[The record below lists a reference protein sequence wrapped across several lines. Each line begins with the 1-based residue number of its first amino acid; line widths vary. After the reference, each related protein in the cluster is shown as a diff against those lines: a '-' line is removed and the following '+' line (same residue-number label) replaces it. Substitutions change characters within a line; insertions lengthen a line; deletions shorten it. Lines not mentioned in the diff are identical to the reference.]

1 MFFGTPHRGLDTE
14 NFRIMQQDN
23 HHIEAK
29 VLDSLSRDS
38 PHLDEKLDMFKN
50 CLKDRKVVSFFE
62 ERSTK
67 SLIKVLYSVALDR
80 GKIIIQMEII

>member
-14 NFRIMQQDN
+14 DFKIMQQDN
-23 HHIEAK
+23 QLIEAN

-38 PHLDEKLDMFKN
+38 PLLDDKLDTFKN

-67 SLIKVLYSVALDR
+67 SLVKVSYNQNPLIHLP
-80 GKIIIQMEII
+80 